1 MAVNNEGWQA
11 EAELDAGDAPP
22 AFFAEDAARAPC
34 QVVWERL
41 RERIV
46 DFKRQFGEA
55 VG

>member
-1 MAVNNEGWQA
+1 MNKEGWQA
-11 EAELDAGDAPP
+11 EAELGAGDAPP

-34 QVVWERL
+34 QVVWER
-41 RERIV
+41 IV